1 MAGKQ
6 GGTQASSFTCVSSH
20 AWHTQRNFVSSP
32 GLPACLT
39 HTHTERRGGER
50 EGESNVAVF
59 EHTQIPKVVSQLNTV
74 VTPLCCTSRKDLS
87 KLLACAPG
95 TQGDVAAL
103 EQSLHERDGHLT
115 AALEQLAQLKGQLAR
130 RESALAQAGALV
142 GWVGRDRSD
151 CVRVRVCVCAPRG
164 AFPTPSR
171 LSRPLSCAAKQRQK
185 RAWLAIVCELLE
197 HPASIPVMQYPRAS
211 WACF

>member
-1 MAGKQ
+1 MLLCLSILRSLRLCRNLTQLLHLCVVPLEKVLHASLAQKASLLCYNNSGK
-6 GGTQASSFTCVSSH
+6 
-20 AWHTQRNFVSSP
+20 P
-32 GLPACLT
+32 
-39 HTHTERRGGER
+39 
-50 EGESNVAVF
+50 
-59 EHTQIPKVVSQLNTV
+59 
-74 VTPLCCTSRKDLS
+74 DLS